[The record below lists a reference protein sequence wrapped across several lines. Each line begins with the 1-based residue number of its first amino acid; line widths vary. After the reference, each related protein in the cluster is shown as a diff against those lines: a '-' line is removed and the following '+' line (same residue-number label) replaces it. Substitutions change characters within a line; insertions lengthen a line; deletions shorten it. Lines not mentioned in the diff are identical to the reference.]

1 MKEIEMRS
9 DKGKR
14 SFDDIMFKI
23 IQLLLY
29 FDLNQTNL
37 MYKANMSHTQQ
48 KRYMEYLVEIGMVK
62 EIREGQYPSIIRS
75 SYKVLPKGVEF
86 YVQRRIEKALKD
98 FNEMVR

>member
-1 MKEIEMRS
+1 MKEANIRS

-14 SFDDIMFKI
+14 SFDDIMFRV

-37 MYKANMSHTQQ
+37 MYKANMSHTQL
-48 KRYMEYLVEIGMVK
+48 KRYMGYMVEIGMLKEVK
-62 EIREGQYPSIIRS
+62 EGKYPEIIRN

-86 YVQRRIEKALKD
+86 YVQRRIEKALKE
-98 FNEMVR
+98 FRELVE